1 MSVAPARTRRSVGRL
16 ARPRTAVQPR
26 AQRPQSNHADLRSD
40 VEAFGL
46 KLSSRAGHPGHQAAR
61 PEAELPGI
69 LRSACD
75 GVVLARYIQIL
86 SGNFVGRVSV
96 PVINI
101 HHLFLPAFAG
111 GEAYAGAKERAS
123 S

>member
-1 MSVAPARTRRSVGRL
+1 MPICAATSRRSD
-16 ARPRTAVQPR
+16 
-26 AQRPQSNHADLRSD
+26 SNYHHVPVTRGTKQHA
-40 VEAFGL
+40 
-46 KLSSRAGHPGHQAAR
+46 
-61 PEAELPGI
+61 EAELPGI